1 MTRKKWSF
9 LFTVCL
15 VTALIGCGQKNYQV
29 DKNNSEELN
38 KLGQIQVISREEG
51 SGTRDTFASLAGF
64 NKDGADGIDKTV
76 NTATIADSM
85 DSVIETVNKNPSAI
99 GYVSAGTT
107 AIDGVKTLEIN
118 GEAVSDNKGK
128 YPLTRSFYL
137 AYSGTLNDVEQ
148 DFMTYVQSAG
158 QEIVSEHYETIAK
171 NETFL
176 SNQSEGTIRIEGSTS
191 MAALMKEI
199 ADAYVK
205 INTHATIQV
214 TATDSTKGLN
224 SVMSGNCD
232 MAMSSRD
239 LKDEEKSELK
249 EYQIAIDGIAVITNS
264 ANKVKD
270 LTLDQVK
277 DIYTGKITNW
287 KEVGGNDADIVVVSR
302 EDGSGTRGAFIELF
316 GIEEKKDGEKVD
328 MTTDDAQITN
338 STSVMLTTV
347 AGDDYAIGYVSL
359 GSLND
364 TVKALKIDG
373 EEATEQN
380 IKDGKY
386 KICRPFNIATKKGA
400 DNEVAKDFIAYIMS
414 KEGQQVISDNGYI
427 GDDSAEA
434 YAGSKP
440 SGKAVVGGSSS
451 VSPVMEK
458 LIEAY
463 KKVNTG
469 AEIELQTTDSTTGM
483 TSAIDG
489 SYDIGMASR
498 ELQDEEKDKLDSQV
512 IATDGIAVIVNKNNT
527 TDELSSDQV
536 KTIYT
541 GDATTWDEAV
551 K

>member
-15 VTALIGCGQKNYQV
+15 MTALIGCGQKNSQV

-85 DSVIETVNKNPSAI
+85 DSVIGTVSKNPSAI

-107 AIDGVKTLEIN
+107 GIEGVKTLEIN

-158 QEIVSEHYETIAK
+158 QEIVSGHYETIAK
-171 NETFL
+171 NATFL

-199 ADAYVK
+199 ADAYMK
-205 INTHATIQV
+205 MNTHATIQV

-302 EDGSGTRGAFIELF
+302 EDGSGTR
-316 GIEEKKDGEKVD
+316 DGFQEIVGFESGD
-328 MTTDDAQITN
+328 LTSNAQISDGSGN
-338 STSVMLTTV
+338 IKTTV
-347 AGDDYAIGYVSL
+347 QGNENAIGYISFGYLDDSINAVKI
-359 GSLND
+359 GGVEPKEENVYND
-364 TVKALKIDG
+364 
-373 EEATEQN
+373 
-380 IKDGKY
+380 KY
-386 KICRPFNIATKKGA
+386 PISRPFLLVTKGEA
-400 DNEVAKDFIAYIMS
+400 SGDAKSFIDYVLSDEGQKTIE
-414 KEGQQVISDNGYI
+414 KEGFM
-427 GDDSAEA
+427 
-434 YAGSKP
+434 
-440 SGKAVVGGSSS
+440 S
-451 VSPVMEK
+451 VNQK
-458 LIEAY
+458 
-463 KKVNTG
+463 
-469 AEIELQTTDSTTGM
+469 
-483 TSAIDG
+483 
-489 SYDIGMASR
+489 
-498 ELQDEEKDKLDSQV
+498 
-512 IATDGIAVIVNKNNT
+512 
-527 TDELSSDQV
+527 
-536 KTIYT
+536 
-541 GDATTWDEAV
+541 
-551 K
+551 